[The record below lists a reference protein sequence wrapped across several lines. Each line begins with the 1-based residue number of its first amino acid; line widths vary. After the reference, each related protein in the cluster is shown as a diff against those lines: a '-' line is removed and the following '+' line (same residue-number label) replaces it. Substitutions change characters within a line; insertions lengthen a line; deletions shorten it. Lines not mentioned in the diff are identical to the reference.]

1 MIDGGLGHTGGPVQH
16 PVKRRRRH
24 LMLEPMTLTRQ
35 AKDRLIEFHD
45 RPLLMGVVN
54 VTPDSFYDG
63 GCYLD
68 AAAAVAHAVRL
79 VEEGADLLDVGAES
93 TRPGANVVS
102 EAEEHRRA
110 IPVVTA
116 VAKAVTVPIS
126 IDTSKATVAR
136 AAIDAGAVLVNDVT
150 ALRGD
155 PAMVDVVVRAR
166 AGIVLM
172 HMQGTPRTMQQAP
185 HYDDVVE
192 EVSAFFE
199 ERIRFATAHG
209 IVRRQIILDPGIG
222 FGKLL
227 THNLALLAQLR
238 RFLQF
243 ECPLLVGVSQKGFLG
258 QLLDRPVQERQWG
271 TAAAVA
277 MAVDR
282 GAGILRVHD
291 VRAMKDV
298 VRVTAAI
305 NQNSQRMA
313 VPMKAQHA

>member
-1 MIDGGLGHTGGPVQH
+1 
-16 PVKRRRRH
+16 
-24 LMLEPMTLTRQ
+24 MLEPMTLRRQ

-45 RPLLMGVVN
+45 RPLIMGVIN

-93 TRPGANVVS
+93 TRPGAHVVN

-116 VAKAVTVPIS
+116 MAKAVTVPIS

-136 AAIDAGAVLVNDVT
+136 AALDAGAVLVNDVT

-227 THNLALLAQLR
+227 AHNLALLAQLR

-305 NQNSQRMA
+305 NQNSQRTT
-313 VPMKAQHA
+313 VSMKAQHA

>member
-1 MIDGGLGHTGGPVQH
+1 M
-16 PVKRRRRH
+16 
-24 LMLEPMTLTRQ
+24 MTLTRQ

-45 RPLLMGVVN
+45 RPLIMGVVN
-54 VTPDSFYDG
+54 VTPDSFFDG
-63 GCYLD
+63 GRYFD
-68 AAAAVAHAVRL
+68 TEAAVAHAVQL
-79 VEEGADLLDVGAES
+79 VEEGADLLDIGAES
-93 TRPGANVVS
+93 TRPGADAVN
-102 EAEEHRRA
+102 EEEERRRA

-126 IDTSKATVAR
+126 IDTSKASVAR
-136 AAIDAGAVLVNDVT
+136 AALDAGAVLVNDVT

-155 PAMVDVVVRAR
+155 HAMVGVLAQTG

-172 HMQGTPRTMQQAP
+172 HMNGTPRSMQQAP
-185 HYDDVVE
+185 HYDDVIGE
-192 EVSAFFE
+192 ISEFFE
-199 ERIRFATAHG
+199 ERIRFAMTHG
-209 IVRRQIILDPGIG
+209 IVQRQIILDPGIG

-227 THNLALLAQLR
+227 EHNLALLGQLR
-238 RFLQF
+238 RFTLF
-243 ECPLLVGVSQKGFLG
+243 ECPVLVGVSQKGFLG

-298 VRVTAAI
+298 VQVAAAI
-305 NQNSQRMA
+305 NRQTMIS
-313 VPMKAQHA
+313 MKAQHA

>member
-1 MIDGGLGHTGGPVQH
+1 
-16 PVKRRRRH
+16 
-24 LMLEPMTLTRQ
+24 MLEPMTLRRQ

-45 RPLLMGVVN
+45 RPLIMGVVN

-93 TRPGANVVS
+93 TRPGAHVVN

-116 VAKAVTVPIS
+116 MAKAVTVPIS
-126 IDTSKATVAR
+126 IDTSKATVAC
-136 AAIDAGAVLVNDVT
+136 AALDAGAVLVNDIT

-227 THNLALLAQLR
+227 AHNLALLAQLR

-305 NQNSQRMA
+305 NQNSQRTT
-313 VPMKAQHA
+313 VSMKAQHA